1 MSLHRVQEAFDD
13 QIRWSRELGSHFMVR
28 LLETC
33 ARELGDADSP
43 LHAMIAGWPGN
54 PVADALPIRVAG
66 ALHALVLAEQSPEL
80 AALYPP
86 NGDEPPSA
94 PLAQAIRRA
103 MRSHP
108 AHFSRYLSNAPQTNE
123 IRRSAVLLPGFAQ
136 VVMQTAKPLHLL
148 EIGASAGL
156 NQHWDRF
163 GYQLAG
169 GAVSTGWG
177 LADSPVQLTCE
188 LRAAP
193 PPLPSRIEVLSR
205 AACDHAPLDVNNAE
219 HRLRLMSY
227 IWPDQIE
234 RKQRLAAAIE
244 MARAQY
250 TPVVQADAAQ
260 WVEQQLAMFAARPN
274 RPSTTVLYHSVVWM
288 YLPRAA
294 RDRIEAAMQAAA
306 AKASDTHSLAW
317 LRYEFPKAASS
328 AELSLSVW
336 PGRQD
341 QRLARCHPHGA
352 WLEWL
357 ASDSNAGSATTK

>member
-1 MSLHRVQEAFDD
+1 MSLHRVQAAFED
-13 QIRWSRELGSHFMVR
+13 QIRWSRELGSRFMVR
-28 LLETC
+28 LLETGLS
-33 ARELGDADSP
+33 ELGDADSP
-43 LHAMIAGWPGN
+43 LHAMIADWPGN

-66 ALHALVLAEQSPEL
+66 ALHALVLADQSPEL

-94 PLAQAIRRA
+94 ALAQAIRRA
-103 MRSHP
+103 MLSHP
-108 AHFSRYLSNAPQTNE
+108 AHFARYLSNAPQTNE

-136 VVMQTAKPLHLL
+136 IAMQTAKPLHLL

-163 GYQLAG
+163 GYRLAG
-169 GAVSTGWG
+169 GAGSIDWG
-177 LADSPVQLTCE
+177 EADSPVQLVCE
-188 LRAAP
+188 LRAAL
-193 PPLPSRIEVLSR
+193 PPLPSRIQVNSR
-205 AACDHAPLDVNNAE
+205 AACDHAPLDVNDAE

-244 MARAQY
+244 MARAQF
-250 TPVVQADAAQ
+250 TPVVQADAAD
-260 WVEQQLAMFAARPN
+260 WVEQQLAIFATKPN
-274 RPSTTVLYHSVVWM
+274 QPSTTVLYHSVVWM
-288 YLPRAA
+288 YLSRPI

-306 AKASDTHSLAW
+306 AKASGTHSLAW

-328 AELSLSVW
+328 AELSMSVW
-336 PGRQD
+336 PGRRD
-341 QRLARCHPHGA
+341 QILARCHPHGA

-357 ASDSNAGSATTK
+357 QQ